1 MGYELI
7 NIEIKK
13 RNKKKKEGNTLYLEH
28 IQTQSVASIIAVIS
42 RQSLFS
48 YGASYT
54 MLSST

>member
-28 IQTQSVASIIAVIS
+28 IQTQSVASIIAAIS
-42 RQSLFS
+42 RQFVFLW
-48 YGASYT
+48 G
-54 MLSST
+54 

>member
-42 RQSLFS
+42 RQFVFLW
-48 YGASYT
+48 G
-54 MLSST
+54 